1 MGVFL
6 LLTPEIK
13 RMYRLF
19 VLLFSSLLTLA
30 AAARPRL
37 ARRINIRRNP
47 DLERGLTHSLVSRI
61 SILAS
66 DFRLLSYLCATRF
79 HPFALILEICIDNL
93 ASARAAAAGGAD
105 RLELTS
111 ALEAGG
117 LTPGPGLL
125 AAVQESVDLP
135 IMMMVRPRSG
145 DFCYDADEIRMMER
159 EIRWARDQGVAG
171 VVFGALKPDGTID
184 EAATR
189 HLIEVARPLQVTFH
203 RAFDVCRNPRKS
215 LDVLMALGVERVLT
229 SGQSVSAGQGIP
241 MLRDLVKQA
250 GDALIIL
257 AGSGVNTR
265 NIHHIVRETGV
276 RECHGSASELV
287 PSPMRFQ
294 RPGVS
299 MGAVDGGGKFRRQT
313 DPEVVRALKQA
324 MLEAG
329 AGDPIH

>member
-1 MGVFL
+1 MV
-6 LLTPEIK
+6 
-13 RMYRLF
+13 
-19 VLLFSSLLTLA
+19 
-30 AAARPRL
+30 
-37 ARRINIRRNP
+37 
-47 DLERGLTHSLVSRI
+47 
-61 SILAS
+61 
-66 DFRLLSYLCATRF
+66 
-79 HPFALILEICIDNL
+79 ALKLEICVDSL
-93 ASARAAAAGGAD
+93 ASARAAAEGGAD

-125 AAVQESVDLP
+125 AAVQEAVALP

-171 VVFGALKPDGTID
+171 VVLGLLRPDGSID

-189 HLIEVARPLQVTFH
+189 HLVEVARPLEVTFH
-203 RAFDVCRNPRKS
+203 RAFDLCRHPKRS
-215 LDVLMALGVERVLT
+215 LDLLMTLGVERILT
-229 SGQSVSAGQGIP
+229 SGQAVSAGQGIP
-241 MLRDLVKQA
+241 LLRELVQLA
-250 GDALIIL
+250 GDRLTIL
-257 AGSGVNTR
+257 AGAGVNPR
-265 NIHHIVRETGV
+265 NISLIIRETGV

-313 DPEVVRALKQA
+313 DPEAVRALKRA
-324 MLEAG
+324 MVAALEPNG
-329 AGDPIH
+329 